1 MIKRINQV
9 VRRLP
14 AWPIYLL
21 TAALIAWHFRQA
33 LAGVYRPDPVRV
45 LEWEYGRLAL
55 QFLIASLALTPLR
68 RFTGLNLM
76 KFRRALGLSAFFFA
90 LAHLAVWLTLDM
102 QGYVAQMLSD
112 IVKRPY
118 ITVGMAALLM
128 MLPLA
133 FTSND
138 RMIRRLGGARWRR
151 LHRLVYVLAPLVAL
165 HFIWVRKGWQI
176 EPLVYAAV
184 ILLLLALRLPAP
196 NRPAPRRQSNVQAA

>member
-1 MIKRINQV
+1 MIPRINQF

-21 TAALIAWHFRQA
+21 AAALIAWHFRQA
-33 LAGVYRPDPVRV
+33 LSGAYRPDPVRA
-45 LEWEYGRLAL
+45 LEWEYGLLAL
-55 QFLIASLALTPLR
+55 QFLIASLALTPLK

-90 LAHLAVWLTLDM
+90 LAHLSVWLTLDM

-112 IVKRPY
+112 IVRRPY

-133 FTSND
+133 ATSHD
-138 RMIRRLGGARWRR
+138 AMIRRLGGARWRR
-151 LHRLVYVLAPLVAL
+151 LHRLVYALAPLVAL

-184 ILLLLALRLPAP
+184 ILLLLALRLPAQK
-196 NRPAPRRQSNVQAA
+196 RHAPRRPGNVQAA